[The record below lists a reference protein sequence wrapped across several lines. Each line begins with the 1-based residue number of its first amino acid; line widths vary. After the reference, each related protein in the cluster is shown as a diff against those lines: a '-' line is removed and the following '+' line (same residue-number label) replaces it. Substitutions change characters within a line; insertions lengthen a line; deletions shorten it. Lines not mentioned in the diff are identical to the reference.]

1 MKKLLIFDG
10 NSIINRAF
18 YAIKALTNSK
28 GFYTN
33 GIHGFMN
40 IFFKFVDEEK
50 PDYTCVAFDLRAKTF
65 RHKMYEG
72 YKAQRKGMPEEL
84 ASQMPYLKQILNAMN
99 ITILEK
105 EGYEADDIIGTV
117 AKKCDDSGIKCT
129 IVSGD
134 KDLLA
139 VEEYEGIKVVT
150 VTDFLDGNW

>member
-50 PDYTCVAFDLRAKTF
+50 PDYICVAFDLRAKTF

-84 ASQMPYLKQILNAMN
+84 ASQMPYLKQIFDERLN
-99 ITILEK
+99 
-105 EGYEADDIIGTV
+105 D
-117 AKKCDDSGIKCT
+117 
-129 IVSGD
+129 
-134 KDLLA
+134 
-139 VEEYEGIKVVT
+139 
-150 VTDFLDGNW
+150 